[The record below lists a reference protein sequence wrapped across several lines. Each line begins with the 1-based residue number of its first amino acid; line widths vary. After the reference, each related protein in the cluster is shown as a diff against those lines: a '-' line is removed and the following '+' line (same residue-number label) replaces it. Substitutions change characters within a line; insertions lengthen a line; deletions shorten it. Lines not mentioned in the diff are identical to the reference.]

1 MYFVGLGLLSGKMG
15 ATIQRFVVSVC
26 VFFLHFLDPTY
37 DLCSFYFLSLDV
49 PEGYGEP
56 QIGSK
61 EAGGSAICAD
71 TKAKTRESSLT
82 AASMKTDIY
91 NKWKDNALRIKIFI
105 KVKQN
110 SRITKLPVE
119 GGTKETNVE

>member
-1 MYFVGLGLLSGKMG
+1 MP
-15 ATIQRFVVSVC
+15 QRDMES
-26 VFFLHFLDPTY
+26 HR
-37 DLCSFYFLSLDV
+37 
-49 PEGYGEP
+49 
-56 QIGSK
+56 

-82 AASMKTDIY
+82 AASMKADIY